1 MKVPSEAIALMDTVA
16 SKNGSGQ
23 DTSCGWD
30 AVQVC
35 SDAQSSTSV
44 NVTCPV
50 IAGAVVL
57 VVVSVVVVVVLD
69 ELLVL
74 VDVDSVVVAVE
85 TGRQAA
91 IPPQRATMPRA
102 HRFGRGAS

>member
-1 MKVPSEAIALMDTVA
+1 
-16 SKNGSGQ
+16 
-23 DTSCGWD
+23 
-30 AVQVC
+30 VQVC

-44 NVTCPV
+44 NVTCPE

-69 ELLVL
+69 ELLV
-74 VDVDSVVVAVE
+74 DVDSVVVVVE